1 MRQLAIPAAV
11 LLFSLAVFASPGY
24 ATPTSITGTVTQVFV
39 DSTENNNPPE
49 TVFFKFQP
57 AAGQQALTTG
67 CRQGSTTTP
76 GTAEFFEFEPASV
89 TDAQTRK
96 NMLTLLFAARTGG
109 MTLEVA
115 YDNAGAFCG
124 TSGFAVPINL
134 GL

>member
-1 MRQLAIPAAV
+1 MRKLTIPATA
-11 LLFSLAVFASPGY
+11 LLFSLALASPVY

-39 DSTENNNPPE
+39 DSTENKNPPE

-67 CRQGSTTTP
+67 CPQGSTTTA

-89 TDAQTRK
+89 ADAQTRK
-96 NMLTLLFAARTGG
+96 NMLTLLFAARTAG